1 MGMAT
6 FPDTD
11 SAISITGPSDSMEF
25 KPSVT
30 DSNGTSQVSTP
41 LTEQEPI
48 IPETMSDLKATPEKE
63 SEGAADAKG
72 VALDV
77 DLPSVALKGPEISN
91 GGTTR
96 GFKLFHDAP
105 DHKDGTAGI
114 AVNGKAPK
122 ATLDTDAS
130 GGELEVEVA
139 KPKLDIHLPSAGTAL
154 DMKGPETDMPSFGT
168 KSDTSM
174 HGGSVEINVP
184 SVEVEKKKGKKGKK
198 GKKLKDKLGAKGS
211 AEVEV
216 PGVSAKKPELDTSG
230 PSGKIDLNLPD
241 VTVPKI
247 EFKGKTT
254 NAGID
259 AQLPN
264 VDMEGKT
271 LKADVTAPSGNV
283 DLEKPSSL
291 PIFGFKGKLPEA

>member
-1 MGMAT
+1 MGTHAKT
-6 FPDTD
+6 T
-11 SAISITGPSDSMEF
+11 TTTTTTTTLTWPSKE
-25 KPSVT
+25 KPMQLPSHRV
-30 DSNGTSQVSTP
+30 
-41 LTEQEPI
+41 EH
-48 IPETMSDLKATPEKE
+48 E
-63 SEGAADAKG
+63 SRIERLQADAKG

-139 KPKLDIHLPSAGTAL
+139 KPKLDIHLPSVGTDL

-211 AEVEV
+211 AEVE
-216 PGVSAKKPELDTSG
+216 
-230 PSGKIDLNLPD
+230 
-241 VTVPKI
+241 
-247 EFKGKTT
+247 
-254 NAGID
+254 
-259 AQLPN
+259 
-264 VDMEGKT
+264 
-271 LKADVTAPSGNV
+271 
-283 DLEKPSSL
+283 
-291 PIFGFKGKLPEA
+291 